1 MSILGIFDIGKTAL
15 ITNRRVL
22 DATAHNVA
30 NVSTPGFSRQ
40 DVVLQNLSGGT
51 AVTTATASG
60 RGVGISEIKRMYD
73 SFTSLQLRTENSN
86 LSYWE
91 TYGDGT
97 VKLENIFN
105 EASDTGVGTAINDFF
120 NAWQELAQNPEGY
133 AQRTALIKNAEYLS
147 SRISRAYTSLN
158 DERTGIFRG
167 SRTLVDEVNVITS
180 HISDLNEKIASSP
193 GALDLKDQRD
203 SLVERLNQI
212 LKVTTFEDNMG
223 RYTVLV
229 SGTPLVDGGKTYEMS
244 VEIDSDN
251 AMRFKVD
258 LGQSSLTDITNFVS
272 GGELKANLDLRD
284 TKIAGFMNKLNAFA
298 LDMSLT
304 INSYHETGYGLD
316 GSTGNRFFKE
326 VSNIFFSTDS
336 APSSGGSVSTLEIRD
351 LNLVNFE
358 KRYRIDYNTSGG
370 TGYQKEEVGATDIYW
385 RVQESTDGTTWT
397 TVDTSNVILVS
408 NTVAS
413 PDYRT
418 LEFAGIRIQIN
429 GDQAD
434 LVSAGTEQFDIKFNN
449 NAALEMAVKIT
460 DPQKVAAA
468 AGDDD
473 TQFTIDAN
481 NKTLSITHPTKGTT
495 TVTLTESSYTRF
507 GLAAELE
514 RVINLKDIDGGGAD
528 FNVTVT
534 FDAQTNKFK
543 IINNDAAN
551 ITLNWTDTTTT
562 LEDIFGFNADS
573 IIPQNGFDT
582 GDLEV
587 KAGTVIID
595 SSNNAI
601 RFSEDNGSSYVTITI
616 ANGLYTRR
624 ELAEVLEQAMESA
637 GGGYDYTV
645 AYNTTTKTYTVT
657 NADDDSGTA
666 NSNNIILDWTHS
678 TTTADGIFGFS
689 SNSVIA
695 AAGLDSSD
703 SAVYPVLPGD
713 NINARIIADIAN
725 KTFISSKTPS
735 DFYRGMASDVGIE
748 ASLAKTS
755 VKFYDALVNE
765 LERKRQEFSGVSLDE
780 EAANLIKYQK
790 SFEAAAKMISIADEL
805 LGTLINALGGR

>member
-1 MSILGIFDIGKTAL
+1 MSILGLFDIGKTAL
-15 ITNRRVL
+15 ITTRRAL

-30 NVSTPGFSRQ
+30 NVSTPGYSRQ
-40 DVVLQNLSGGT
+40 DVILQNLSGATTG
-51 AVTTATASG
+51 TTATTSG

-91 TYGDGT
+91 AYGDGT

-133 AQRTALIKNAEYLS
+133 AQRTALIKNAEYLA
-147 SRISRAYTSLN
+147 SRINRAYTSLN
-158 DERTGIFRG
+158 DERTEIFR
-167 SRTLVDEVNVITS
+167 SSQTLANEVNVITS
-180 HISDLNEKIASSP
+180 RIADLNEKIVSAP
-193 GALDLKDQRD
+193 DALDLKDQRD

-212 LKVTTFEDNMG
+212 LKVTTFEDNIG
-223 RYTVLV
+223 RYTVLAT
-229 SGTPLVDGGKTYEMS
+229 GTPLVDAGRVYKMS
-244 VEIDSDN
+244 AEIDSSN
-251 AMRFKVD
+251 TMHFKVD

-284 TKIAGFMNKLNAFA
+284 TKIAGFINKLNAFA

-316 GSTGNRFFKE
+316 GSTGNQFFKE
-326 VSNIFFSTDS
+326 VSNVFFSADS
-336 APSSGGSVSTLEIRD
+336 KPSSGGSVSTMEIRD

-358 KRYRIDYNTSGG
+358 KRYKIDYVAATASPGSD
-370 TGYQKEEVGATDIYW
+370 YQAEEAGATDIYW
-385 RVQESTDGTTWT
+385 RVQESTDGTTWS
-397 TVDTSNVILVS
+397 TVDTSKVILVV
-408 NTVAS
+408 NTASS

-418 LEFAGIRIQIN
+418 LEFGGIRVQIN
-429 GDQAD
+429 GDQGN
-434 LVSAGTEQFDIKFNN
+434 LTSTEQFDIKFNN

-468 AGDDD
+468 SGDLD
-473 TQFTIDAN
+473 TQFTITAGQNDVIRINGATN
-481 NKTLSITHPTKGTT
+481 
-495 TVTLTESSYTRF
+495 VTLAAGTYTRF
-507 GLAAELE
+507 GLATELQ
-514 RVINLKDIDGGGAD
+514 RVTNLAG
-528 FNVTVT
+528 FNVTAT
-534 FDAQTNKFK
+534 FDAQNNKFK

-582 GDLEV
+582 SDLEV

-601 RFSEDNGSSYVTITI
+601 RFSEDNGATYVTATI
-616 ANGLYTRR
+616 PLGTYTRR
-624 ELAEVLEQAMESA
+624 EMAEVLKKALEDAGTGTSYNYSA
-637 GGGYDYTV
+637 SYS
-645 AYNTTTKTYTVT
+645 TTTKQYTIT
-657 NADDDSGTA
+657 NSGTSTNPSA
-666 NSNNIILDWTHS
+666 IILDWTHS
-678 TTTADGIFGFS
+678 STTAEGIFGFS
-689 SNSVIA
+689 SNSVISS
-695 AAGLDSSD
+695 GSNDISDSS
-703 SAVYPVLPGD
+703 VYPILPGD
-713 NINARIIADIAN
+713 NTNARIIADLAN
-725 KTFISSKTPS
+725 KTFISAKTPS

-755 VKFYDALVNE
+755 VKFYDALVDE

-790 SFEAAAKMISIADEL
+790 SFEAAAKMINVADEL
-805 LGTLINALGGR
+805 LETLIGMVGR